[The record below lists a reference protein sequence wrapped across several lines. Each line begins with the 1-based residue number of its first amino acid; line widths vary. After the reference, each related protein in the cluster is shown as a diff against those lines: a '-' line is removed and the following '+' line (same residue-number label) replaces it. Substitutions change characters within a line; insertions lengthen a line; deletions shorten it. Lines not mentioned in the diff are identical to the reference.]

1 MKLHLDQ
8 IKETPTDHRFEADA
22 AWNAAAVEVMPELV
36 GEGAQPL
43 EVSLRAYRMGGDLLL
58 EGELRCGA
66 VLECARCLTRYCEPL
81 RESFRLVLEPVRAR
95 VPPDPEAA
103 RALAETGMCL
113 GEELELGWFQGREL
127 DLTRFLLE
135 VIALALPVQPVC
147 KSECRGLC
155 PQCGIDRNEASCDC
169 GHRRESSPF
178 AVLARLRK
186 SES

>member
-8 IKETPTDHRFEADA
+8 IKETPSEHRFEGDA
-22 AWNAAAVEVMPELV
+22 AWNAAAAEVVPELAV
-36 GEGAQPL
+36 EGAEPVT
-43 EVSLRAYRMGGDLLL
+43 VSLRAYRMSGDLLL
-58 EGELRCGA
+58 EGELRCGL
-66 VLECARCLTRYCEPL
+66 VLECGRCLTRYREPL
-81 RESFRLVLEPVRAR
+81 RETFRLVLEPVRAR

-103 RALAETGMCL
+103 RVLAETGMCL
-113 GEELELGWFQGREL
+113 GEELELGWFQGREI

-169 GHRRESSPF
+169 ARPREDSPF
-178 AVLARLRK
+178 AVLRSLRQ
-186 SES
+186 EEP